1 MALFQNS
8 YQNLALV
15 GWCFFFGGGGRLGG
29 GGLAPGWGE
38 VSGRLVGVAVRL
50 VCCLWCSFMCTN
62 QMFFQSLYLLC
73 FSSVCCRLLPGE
85 FFPLLCSLAWLAVA
99 FFRSGLLCTAELRF
113 SDRFF
118 QSVFPHR
125 GNVFLQSKKVRWSF
139 ALFLD
144 FQFCAFFVCFRFFFG
159 LVCCASHS
167 FGFYSLGLVQS
178 LIFYLGVQ

>member
-1 MALFQNS
+1 MLSEFHGIVPE
-8 YQNLALV
+8 LMPKFGVGRLV
-15 GWCFFFGGGGRLGG
+15 FLGG
-29 GGLAPGWGE
+29 GSFRGWRFGAG
-38 VSGRLVGVAVRL
+38 VGGGSGRLVGVAVRL

-62 QMFFQSLYLLC
+62 QMFFQSLFLLF

-118 QSVFPHR
+118 RSVFPHR

-144 FQFCAFFVCFRFFFG
+144 FQFCAFFVCFRFF
-159 LVCCASHS
+159 LVWFAVHRTASV
-167 FGFYSLGLVQS
+167 FTA
-178 LIFYLGVQ
+178 